1 MKAKTRVAVVGGGL
15 GGLWATL
22 RCVEN
27 GIPVDLFSLF
37 PVKRSHSCCAQGGIN
52 AVLDVK
58 GQHDSIWQHIVD
70 TIKGGDYLS
79 DQPPIRS
86 LCDEA
91 PGLIRTFDRMGVT
104 FSRTPEGI
112 MDQRL
117 FGGVKNRRTC
127 FAGATTGQ
135 QLLYAADEQVRAWEA
150 QGMVNKYEM
159 WDFLSLI
166 LDDDGTCR
174 GLIAMDLRTSEVKPF
189 KTGAV
194 VLATGGLALI
204 YGRSTMSSNSTG
216 APAGRVYQQGAR
228 FANGEFIQFHP
239 TGIPGHDK
247 NRLMSEACRGEGGRI
262 WVPKQAGDTR
272 PPNDIPES
280 ERFFFLE
287 EWYPA
292 YGNTVPRDVASR
304 AIVKVVRHMGLGVGG
319 ADVVYLDLTHQ
330 PRDFLE
336 KRLGGILEMYE
347 TFTGEDPYTQPLKI
361 FPATHYSMGGLWV
374 NYETQTNGD
383 GEKRMARISPKNHA
397 TSVPGLY
404 ACGECD
410 FAYHGAN
417 RLGAN
422 SLLSASFSGR
432 VAGDAVA
439 AYVKNTRRGGAD
451 VSDTTCESERRRQEQ
466 INAEILSRDG
476 GENAFKLH
484 HELGDT
490 MRAHVFVE
498 RDNNGLDTALETI
511 GKLKERAAAIS
522 LDHRN
527 HWCNQSLSWAR
538 QVQDMIV
545 LGEAIAKC
553 ARERDECRGSH
564 YKAEFELKIPEGKF
578 EGDPEYDAYKARW
591 KANNEK
597 WLKHSVVTYTPDG
610 PRIEYTPVDTSVLAP
625 EKPRDY
631 R

>member
-1 MKAKTRVAVVGGGL
+1 MATKPRVIVVGGGL
-15 GGLWATL
+15 GGLWATI
-22 RCVEN
+22 RIVED
-27 GIPVDLFSLF
+27 GLPVDLFSLF

-58 GQHDSIWQHIVD
+58 GEHDSVQQHVID
-70 TIKGGDYLS
+70 TIKGGDYLA
-79 DQPPIRS
+79 DQPPIKS
-86 LCDEA
+86 LCEEA

-135 QLLYAADEQVRAWEA
+135 QLLYAVDEQVRAHEA
-150 QGMVNKYEM
+150 RGMVKKYEF

-166 LDDDGTCR
+166 IDDQGVCR
-174 GLIAMDLRTSEVKPF
+174 GVTAMDLNTTKVHAFRAD
-189 KTGAV
+189 AV
-194 VLATGGLALI
+194 VLATGGLALT

-216 APAGRVYQQGAR
+216 APASRVYQQGAR

-239 TGIPGHDK
+239 TGMPGHDK

-262 WVPKQAGDTR
+262 WVPRQPNDTR
-272 PPNDIPES
+272 DPTTIPDE
-280 ERFFFLE
+280 ERFYFLE

-304 AIVKVVRHMGLGVGG
+304 AICRAVRHMGLGVGG
-319 ADVVYLDLTHQ
+319 KDIVYLDLTHQ
-330 PRDFLE
+330 PREFLE
-336 KRLGGILEMYE
+336 RRLGGILEMYR
-347 TFTGEDPYTQPLKI
+347 TFKGEDPCVTPMKI

-374 NYETQTNGD
+374 DYETD
-383 GEKRMARISPKNHA
+383 GNTGGMSRVSPRNHA
-397 TSVPGLY
+397 TNIPGLY

-432 VAGDAVA
+432 VAGDAAV
-439 AYVKNTRRGGAD
+439 AYVKNLKQHCDQTPE
-451 VSDTTCESERRRQEQ
+451 STCEAERMRQEDK
-466 INAEILSRDG
+466 NAKLKSSDG
-476 GENAFKLH
+476 NENAFTLH
-484 HELGDT
+484 HLTGDL
-490 MRAHVFVE
+490 MRERVFVE
-498 RDNNGLDTALETI
+498 RDNAGLDQALD
-511 GKLKERAAAIS
+511 GLKQFKERSHGIR
-522 LDHRN
+522 LDDQGA
-527 HWCNQSLSWAR
+527 WANQSLSWAR

-545 LGEAIAKC
+545 LAEVIATS
-553 ARERDECRGSH
+553 ARLRDECRGSH

-578 EGDPEYDAYKARW
+578 EGDPEYDEYKAKW

-597 WLKHSVVTYTPDG
+597 WLKHSIATHTEDG
-610 PRIEYTPVDTSVLAP
+610 PEISYEPVDLSVLPP

>member
-1 MKAKTRVAVVGGGL
+1 MASKPRVIVVGGGL

-22 RCVEN
+22 RIAES
-27 GIPVDLFSLF
+27 GYPVDVFSLF

-58 GQHDSIWQHIVD
+58 GQHDTVWQHVVD
-70 TIKGGDYLS
+70 TIKGGDYLA
-79 DQPPIRS
+79 DQPPIKT
-86 LCDEA
+86 LCEDA

-135 QLLYAADEQVRAWEA
+135 QLLYAVDEQVRAHEA
-150 QGMVNKYEM
+150 KGTVKKYEG

-166 LDDDGTCR
+166 LDDAGTCR
-174 GLIAMDLRTSEVKPF
+174 GITAMNLTTMKVEAFR
-189 KTGAV
+189 GAAV
-194 VLATGGLALI
+194 ILATGGLALT
-204 YGRSTMSSNSTG
+204 YGRSTMSNNSTG
-216 APAGRVYQQGAR
+216 APASRVYQQGAK
-228 FANGEFIQFHP
+228 FANAEFIQFHP

-247 NRLMSEACRGEGGRI
+247 NRLMSEACRGEGGRV
-262 WVPKQAGDTR
+262 WVPRKAGDTR
-272 PPNDIPES
+272 DPTKIPDS
-280 ERFFFLE
+280 DRFYFLE

-304 AIVKVVRHMGLGVGG
+304 AICRVVRHMGLGLNGQ
-319 ADVVYLDLTHQ
+319 DMVYLDLTHQ

-336 KRLGGILEMYE
+336 ARLGGILEMYR
-347 TFTGEDPYTQPLKI
+347 TFVGEDPCVMPMRI

-374 NYETQTNGD
+374 DYERDSRSG
-383 GEKRMARISPKNHA
+383 GMVAGSPRNHA
-397 TSVPGLY
+397 TSIPGLY

-422 SLLSASFSGR
+422 SLLSSSFSGR
-432 VAGDAVA
+432 VAGESVVAYLKNVKSTNGVTDAQMTGE
-439 AYVKNTRRGGAD
+439 VK
-451 VSDTTCESERRRQEQ
+451 RQEEL
-466 INAEILSRDG
+466 NASIMSATN
-476 GENAFKLH
+476 GENPFALH
-484 HELGDT
+484 RETGDL
-490 MRAHVFVE
+490 MRDRVFVE
-498 RDNNGLDTALETI
+498 RDNAGLDKALTTLGEF
-511 GKLKERAAAIS
+511 KARSKKMA
-522 LDHRN
+522 LDDQTR
-527 HWCNQSLSWAR
+527 WANQSLSWAR

-545 LGEAIAKC
+545 LAEVITRS
-553 ARERDECRGSH
+553 ARMRDECRGSH

-578 EGDPEYDAYKARW
+578 EGDPEYDDYKAKW

-597 WLKHSVVTYTPDG
+597 WLKHTIATHTVEG
-610 PRIEYTPVDTSVLAP
+610 PVIEYKQVDVSVLPP

>member
-1 MKAKTRVAVVGGGL
+1 MTKPRVAVIGGGL

-22 RCVEN
+22 RIVED
-27 GIPVDLFSLF
+27 GFPVDLFSLF

-58 GQHDSIWQHIVD
+58 GQDDSVWQHIVD

-86 LCDEA
+86 LCEDA

-104 FSRTPEGI
+104 FSRTPEGV

-135 QLLYAADEQVRAWEA
+135 QLLYAVDEQVRAWESR
-150 QGMVNKYEM
+150 GMVRKYEL
-159 WDFLSLI
+159 WDFLSLV
-166 LDDDGTCR
+166 LDDEGVCR
-174 GLIAMDLRTSEVKPF
+174 GMTAMDLKTMQIHAF
-189 KTGAV
+189 KAGAV
-194 VLATGGLALI
+194 VIATGGLALI
-204 YGRSTMSSNSTG
+204 YGLSTMSSNSTG
-216 APAGRVYQQGAR
+216 APAGRVHQQGAK

-247 NRLMSEACRGEGGRI
+247 NRLMSEACRGEGGRV
-262 WVPKQAGDTR
+262 WVPKNKDDTR
-272 PPNDIPES
+272 PSRDIPES
-280 ERFFFLE
+280 ERFYFLE
-287 EWYPA
+287 DWYPA

-304 AIVKVVRHMGLGVGG
+304 AIFKVVRHMGLGLAGE
-319 ADVVYLDLTHQ
+319 DKVYLDLTHK

-336 KRLGGILEMYE
+336 TRLGGILEMYE

-374 NYETQTNGD
+374 GYDTETRANG
-383 GEKRMARISPKNHA
+383 EQRMPRVSPKNHA
-397 TSVPGLY
+397 TNVPGLY

-422 SLLSASFSGR
+422 SLLSASFSGKI
-432 VAGDAVA
+432 AGDAVA
-439 AYVKNTRRGGAD
+439 AYVKNHAKGTPD
-451 VSDTTCESERRRQEQ
+451 VPDHVVESERKRQEDLNRQ
-466 INAEILSRDG
+466 VASCDG
-476 GENAFKLH
+476 GENAFALH
-484 HELGDT
+484 RELGDL
-490 MRAHVFVE
+490 MREHVFVE
-498 RDNNGLDTALETI
+498 RSNAGLDTALDGI
-511 GKLKERAAAIS
+511 GKLKERSQRIS
-522 LDHRN
+522 LDHKGS
-527 HWCNQSLSWAR
+527 WANQSLSWAR

-545 LGEAIAKC
+545 LADTIATC
-553 ARERDECRGSH
+553 ARRRDECRGSH
-564 YKAEFELKIPEGKF
+564 FKTEFELKIPEGKF
-578 EGDPEYDAYKARW
+578 EGDPEFDEYKARW

-597 WLKHSVVTYTPDG
+597 WLKHSLVTYTPNG
-610 PRIEYTPVDTSVLAP
+610 PEIEYVPVDTSVMAP

>member
-1 MKAKTRVAVVGGGL
+1 MAKQPIAVIGGGL

-22 RCVEN
+22 RIVED
-27 GIPVDLFSLF
+27 GFPVNLFSLF

-52 AVLDVK
+52 AVLDIK
-58 GQHDSIWQHIVD
+58 GQDDSVWQHIVD
-70 TIKGGDYLS
+70 TIKGGDYLA
-79 DQPPIRS
+79 DQPPIKS
-86 LCDEA
+86 LCEGA

-135 QLLYAADEQVRAWEA
+135 QLLYAVDEQVRAHEA
-150 QGMVNKYEM
+150 KGMVTKYEF
-159 WDFLSLI
+159 WDFLSLV
-166 LDDDGTCR
+166 LDDEGDCR
-174 GLIAMDLRTSEVKPF
+174 GLTAMDLNSMEVRAFPA
-189 KTGAV
+189 GAV
-194 VLATGGLALI
+194 VLATGGLALT

-216 APAGRVYQQGAR
+216 APASQVYQQGAK

-262 WVPKQAGDTR
+262 WVPKKAGDTR
-272 PPNDIPES
+272 DPLEIPEK
-280 ERFFFLE
+280 ERFYFLE

-304 AIVKVVRHMGLGVGG
+304 EVCRVVRHMGLGIGG
-319 ADVVYLDLTHQ
+319 KDLVYLDLTHL

-336 KRLGGILEMYE
+336 TRLGGILEMYR
-347 TFTGEDPYTQPLKI
+347 TFVGEDPCERPMAI

-374 NYETQTNGD
+374 D
-383 GEKRMARISPKNHA
+383 FEKDERTGAMASVSPKNHA
-397 TSVPGLY
+397 TSIPGLY

-432 VAGDAVA
+432 VAGDAAV
-439 AYVKNTRRGGAD
+439 AYVKNFAKGGQELSE
-451 VSDTTCESERRRQEQ
+451 SDYESERKRQDG
-466 INAEILSRDG
+466 INRTIIASDG
-476 GENAFKLH
+476 NENTFALH
-484 HELGDT
+484 HETGDL
-490 MRAHVFVE
+490 MRELVFVE
-498 RDNNGLDTALETI
+498 RSNDGLDRSLDELA
-511 GKLKERAAAIS
+511 KLKERSRNIS
-522 LDHRN
+522 LDDKGS
-527 HWCNQSLSWAR
+527 WANQSLAWAR

-545 LGEAIAKC
+545 LAEVIAKC
-553 ARERDECRGSH
+553 ARQRDECRGSH

-578 EGDPEYDAYKARW
+578 EGDPEYDEYKAQW
-591 KANNEK
+591 KTNNDK
-597 WLKHSVVTYTPDG
+597 WLKHTIVTHSEDG
-610 PRIEYTPVDTSVLAP
+610 PQIEYKPVDTSILAP

>member
-1 MKAKTRVAVVGGGL
+1 METKPRVIVVGGGL

-22 RCVEN
+22 RIAER
-27 GIPVDLFSLF
+27 GLPIDLFSLF

-58 GQHDSIWQHIVD
+58 GQNDSIWQHIVD

-79 DQPPIRS
+79 DQPPIRN
-86 LCDEA
+86 LCEEA

-117 FGGVKNRRTC
+117 FGGVKNWRTA
-127 FAGATTGQ
+127 FAGGTTGQ
-135 QLLYAADEQVRAWEA
+135 QLLYSVDEQVRSHEA
-150 QGMVNKYEM
+150 KGAVTKYEC
-159 WDFLSLI
+159 WDFLSLV
-166 LDDDGTCR
+166 LDEKGVCR
-174 GLIAMDLRTSEVKPF
+174 GITAMDLNTMVVRSFPAD
-189 KTGAV
+189 AV

-216 APAGRVYQQGAR
+216 APAARVYQQGAK

-239 TGIPGHDK
+239 TGMPGHDK

-262 WVPKQAGDTR
+262 WVPKKAGDPR
-272 PPNDIPES
+272 DPLDIPEG
-280 ERFFFLE
+280 ERFYFLE

-304 AIVKVVRHMGLGVGG
+304 AICRAVRHMGLGLDGE
-319 ADVVYLDLTHQ
+319 DKVYLDLTHL
-330 PRDFLE
+330 PREFLE
-336 KRLGGILEMYE
+336 TRLGGILEMYR
-347 TFTGEDPYTQPLKI
+347 TFFGDDPCERPMKI

-374 NYETQTNGD
+374 DFEKDEQTG
-383 GEKRMARISPKNHA
+383 GMVGIHPRNHA
-397 TSVPGLY
+397 TSIPGLY
-404 ACGECD
+404 AAGECD

-422 SLLSASFSGR
+422 SLLSASYSGQ
-432 VAGDAVA
+432 VAGDAAVA
-439 AYVKNTRRGGAD
+439 YAKGLGKNGDGLPQSAYDN
-451 VSDTTCESERRRQEQ
+451 ERARQEG
-466 INAEILSRDG
+466 INQAILSSDG
-476 GENAFKLH
+476 GENAFALH
-484 HELGDT
+484 REIGDL
-490 MRAHVFVE
+490 MRQHVFVE
-498 RDNNGLDTALETI
+498 RSNEGLDQALDGI
-511 GKLKERAAAIS
+511 GKLKERSLKIS
-522 LDHRN
+522 LDDTGG
-527 HWCNQSLSWAR
+527 WANQSLSWAR

-545 LGEAIAKC
+545 LAEAIAKG
-553 ARERDECRGSH
+553 ARMRDECRGSH

-578 EGDPEYDAYKARW
+578 EGDPEFDEYKAKW

-597 WLKHSVVTYTPDG
+597 WLKHTMVTHTEDG
-610 PRIEYTPVDTSVLAP
+610 PRIDYKPVDISVLPP